1 MIKTYHQ
8 MQKPPE
14 TQKGPEGPSR
24 AKRALRAGG
33 ALLSRGASPAVPSAL
48 AGLTSGFGT
57 GPGVPPPPRPP
68 ARAARSCSM
77 PRKRGPRAGGALLSR
92 GASPAVP
99 SALAGLTSGFG
110 TGPGVPPPPRPPARG
125 PRSWHSPRCPR
136 RAPWGPHGAG
146 GKRLERPLSSGR
158 APRRASPGPG
168 PVSGA
173 RLRRSRAL
181 HLRPIDQVFSLGPRV
196 EGAS

>member
-1 MIKTYHQ
+1 MSRRRREGIESYTAANQ
-8 MQKPPE
+8 MAMNERESERRSKGFNMRNRRDEEISRASSKSPPE

-68 ARAARSCSM
+68 AR
-77 PRKRGPRAGGALLSR
+77 
-92 GASPAVP
+92 
-99 SALAGLTSGFG
+99 
-110 TGPGVPPPPRPPARG
+110 G
-125 PRSWHSPRCPR
+125 PRSWHSPRCPCGR
-136 RAPWGPHGAG
+136 PGGRMALAG
-146 GKRLERPLSSGR
+146 TFSLGSLLASGR

-196 EGAS
+196 EGASRGGLRA

>member
-1 MIKTYHQ
+1 MYGSERAMGASHQ
-8 MQKPPE
+8 TPRPTAVESSKKRTKINRATPSGIAHR

-24 AKRALRAGG
+24 AKRA
-33 ALLSRGASPAVPSAL
+33 
-48 AGLTSGFGT
+48 
-57 GPGVPPPPRPP
+57 
-68 ARAARSCSM
+68 
-77 PRKRGPRAGGALLSR
+77 PRAGGALLSR

-125 PRSWHSPRCPR
+125 PRSWHSPRRPR

-146 GKRLERPLSSGR
+146 GNRLARPLSPPPGR
-158 APRRASPGPG
+158 APRRGSPGPG

-196 EGAS
+196 EGASRGGLRA